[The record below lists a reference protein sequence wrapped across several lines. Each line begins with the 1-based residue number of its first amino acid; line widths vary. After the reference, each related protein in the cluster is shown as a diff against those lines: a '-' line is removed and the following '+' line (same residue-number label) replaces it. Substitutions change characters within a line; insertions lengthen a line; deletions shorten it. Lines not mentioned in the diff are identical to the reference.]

1 LILQCCCVTL
11 AVRYAAK
18 RLSLCDPSCS
28 LCSQEQET
36 TEHLIL
42 QCCFANEVWH
52 LVSHLTHDL
61 VRCQTRAPPLLRSD
75 NQRSY
80 RGQKRDHNVHCLE
93 HLKGEEP
100 THFRAHLRRWC
111 SDTAGNTIG
120 GFQFG
125 SSPVVGW
132 WFLFYHVKCSLSSSS
147 RVFEFWIL
155 FVLCNITIVLN
166 LLILKWYSSSPAFP
180 SKKKKRHTKHVGL
193 AYMEDAILI
202 GQQNTRLKPAL
213 LVHQH

>member
-1 LILQCCCVTL
+1 ML
-11 AVRYAAK
+11 
-18 RLSLCDPSCS
+18 LCEWSMAPSVA
-28 LCSQEQET
+28 LD
-36 TEHLIL
+36 
-42 QCCFANEVWH
+42 AW
-52 LVSHLTHDL
+52 HDL

-166 LLILKWYSSSPAFP
+166 LLLLKWYSSSPAFP
-180 SKKKKRHTKHVGL
+180 SKKKKAHKACWHGIYRRCNINWATKHTSEASV
-193 AYMEDAILI
+193 ACS
-202 GQQNTRLKPAL
+202 PAL
-213 LVHQH
+213 AR